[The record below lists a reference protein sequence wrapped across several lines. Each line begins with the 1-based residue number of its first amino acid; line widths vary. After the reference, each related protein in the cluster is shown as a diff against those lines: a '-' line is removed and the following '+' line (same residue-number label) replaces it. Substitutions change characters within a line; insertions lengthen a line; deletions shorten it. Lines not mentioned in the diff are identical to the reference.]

1 MSAERERRILVI
13 ANETVAGWSLLNALR
28 DRAETER
35 VHVTVIAPVNQ
46 PSRGYVVYEDTR
58 RAAAG
63 RRLDH
68 TLRALHDAD
77 ISAHGYVVDTD
88 PVAAVKDALAQDEV
102 DELIVSTHPD
112 HKSGWLRRDVVARI
126 RDAAG
131 DVPVQHVVVDLDSE
145 RQETN
150 VLVIANETVVGDP
163 LLERIRA
170 RAERSPASFLLICP
184 QSDPTRSAHPDA
196 ERRLRRALALL
207 RGTGIDAHGQIS
219 HPDPYTAA
227 MHAIH
232 DERIDEI
239 IVSTF
244 PGERS
249 GWMRRDLVGRLQKDS
264 GLPIEHVE
272 VDEALVEAST

>member
-77 ISAHGYVVDTD
+77 IFAHGYVVDTD